1 MYVLSFG
8 LMFVGWLLTA
18 SSTIVWVGKGIY
30 DLVRTDQ
37 EFLTILVSC
46 LIGWGL
52 QTVVGLIFAGIGYAW
67 IKISNH

>member
-8 LMFVGWLLTA
+8 LMFVGQLLTA

-30 DLVRTDQ
+30 DLARTDQ
-37 EFLTILVSC
+37 EFLTILFSC

-67 IKISNH
+67 SKISNH